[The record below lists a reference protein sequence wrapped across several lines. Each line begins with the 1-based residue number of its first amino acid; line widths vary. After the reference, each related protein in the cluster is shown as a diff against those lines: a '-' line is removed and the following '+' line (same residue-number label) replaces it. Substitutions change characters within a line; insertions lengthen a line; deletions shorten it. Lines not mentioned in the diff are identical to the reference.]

1 MTAERFQQLRNLF
14 DAAVE
19 REPAERASFL
29 DAACRG
35 DLSLRQEVARLLE
48 AHESDK
54 PLPGL
59 RTDPLS
65 RESSHVGPYEILREI
80 GRGGMGT
87 VYLARRAD
95 EIFQRLVAVKI
106 LRADVANHD
115 LIRRF
120 QREREILAGLDHPNV
135 TRLLDGGTT
144 PDGLPY
150 FVMEYI
156 EGVPIQVYCDDAQLS
171 VEDRLRLFQQVCD
184 AVAYAHR
191 HGVVHRD
198 LKPSNILVA
207 NGQVKVLDF
216 GIARVM
222 SGDADDTITADSLM
236 MMTPQYASP
245 EQVRGETATRESD
258 VYALGVILYE
268 LLTAHSPYHL
278 RSRVYH
284 EIIRVVCEEP
294 PTRPST
300 AISSRM
306 CQVSLDEWKE
316 QLRGNLDAVI
326 LKALSKLPA
335 DRYQSPA
342 HLKDDLERHLRG
354 EAVWARNAWWGQ
366 RTLLLA
372 SRYRTLL
379 VCALAAIAA
388 VICGA
393 VKLEAKAIYFAVG
406 AALLVALWS
415 AATSRRV
422 GRIVASSL
430 FTGRLVWGVIS
441 LVAYLP
447 FLIWGREGSP
457 NPEWIDIS
465 LSLIPLIAF
474 GYVLAWIFRD
484 WWAGP
489 RLAQF
494 STGKPLWIVYALIVI
509 GEFVEAL
516 VRGRFAREH
525 MTRFVATHSLYL
537 IVAIVMFLGTRREIR
552 KAGILLGGR
561 LIRWSVIRS
570 YAWEPAV
577 TGSNSAGEHLWLRL
591 DLHRRIQFLPPLRV
605 LVEAKNRYILDPIFA
620 RYLGDWP
627 S

>member
-19 REPAERASFL
+19 REPAERTSFL

-48 AHESDK
+48 AHESDRH
-54 PLPGL
+54 LPGL

-65 RESSHVGPYEILREI
+65 REGSHAGPYEILREI

-120 QREREILAGLDHPNV
+120 QREREILAGFDHPNV

-156 EGVPIQVYCDDAQLS
+156 EGVPIQVYCDDSQLS
-171 VEDRLRLFQQVCD
+171 VEERLRLFQQVCD

-326 LKALSKLPA
+326 LKALSKQPA

-372 SRYRTLL
+372 SRHRTLL

-388 VICGA
+388 VVFGA
-393 VKLEAKAIYFAVG
+393 VKLEANAIYFAAG
-406 AALLVALWS
+406 AAVLVALWS
-415 AATSRRV
+415 AATSRKV
-422 GRIVASSL
+422 GRMVASSL
-430 FTGRLVWGVIS
+430 FTGRLIWGVIS
-441 LVAYLP
+441 LLAYLP
-447 FLIWGREGSP
+447 FFIWGREGSP

-465 LSLIPLIAF
+465 LCLIPLIAF
-474 GYVLAWIFRD
+474 GYVLAWAFRN
-484 WWAGP
+484 WWAGTL
-489 RLAQF
+489 LAQF
-494 STGKPLWIVYALIVI
+494 STGKPFWLLYVLIVI
-509 GEFVEAL
+509 GEFVQAL
-516 VRGRFAREH
+516 VKGRFAQEH
-525 MTRFVATHSLYL
+525 LTRFIATHSLDL
-537 IVAIVMFLGTRREIR
+537 IVAMALFLGARREVR
-552 KAGILLGGR
+552 EAGVLLGGR

-570 YAWEPAV
+570 YAWESAV
-577 TGSNSAGEHLWLRL
+577 PRSASGSEQFWLRL

-605 LVEAKNRYILDPIFA
+605 LVEAKNRFILDPIFA